1 MANQFTELKVNSFFV
16 EYRLVRKLGEGTF
29 SEVLKAESVK
39 TRQKV
44 AIKCMKSHF
53 DNIEQVSYQKQLCFV
68 KFANTFFAFRY
79 KIYVKLKLYNVYLPI
94 IILFSSLKYFMT
106 SQQVDWP

>member
-1 MANQFTELKVNSFFV
+1 MHSKCKVIISL

-39 TRQKV
+39 TKQKV

-53 DNIEQVSYQKQLCFV
+53 DNIEKVLNFGIFDIGTKSKR
-68 KFANTFFAFRY
+68 N
-79 KIYVKLKLYNVYLPI
+79 
-94 IILFSSLKYFMT
+94 
-106 SQQVDWP
+106 

>member
-1 MANQFTELKVNSFFV
+1 MHSKCQVIFSL

-39 TRQKV
+39 TKQKV

-53 DNIEQVSYQKQLCFV
+53 DNIEKVLNFGIFDIGTKSKR
-68 KFANTFFAFRY
+68 N
-79 KIYVKLKLYNVYLPI
+79 
-94 IILFSSLKYFMT
+94 
-106 SQQVDWP
+106 

>member
-1 MANQFTELKVNSFFV
+1 LNLFV
-16 EYRLVRKLGEGTF
+16 TIGILEYRLVRKLGEGTF

-53 DNIEQVSYQKQLCFV
+53 DTIEKVRNSLQL
-68 KFANTFFAFRY
+68 N
-79 KIYVKLKLYNVYLPI
+79 
-94 IILFSSLKYFMT
+94 
-106 SQQVDWP
+106 

>member
-1 MANQFTELKVNSFFV
+1 ML
-16 EYRLVRKLGEGTF
+16 RHLGEGTF

-53 DNIEQVSYQKQLCFV
+53 DKIEQVSLHT
-68 KFANTFFAFRY
+68 ASPPLDLPLLLLRY
-79 KIYVKLKLYNVYLPI
+79 KI
-94 IILFSSLKYFMT
+94 
-106 SQQVDWP
+106 

>member
-1 MANQFTELKVNSFFV
+1 M
-16 EYRLVRKLGEGTF
+16 RKLGEGTF

-53 DNIEQVSYQKQLCFV
+53 DNIEQVRTSLAVQ
-68 KFANTFFAFRY
+68 
-79 KIYVKLKLYNVYLPI
+79 
-94 IILFSSLKYFMT
+94 LKYFKSNLNLT
-106 SQQVDWP
+106 SFLGPKSERNKSFAKVIAP

>member
-1 MANQFTELKVNSFFV
+1 M
-16 EYRLVRKLGEGTF
+16 RKLGEGTF

-53 DNIEQVSYQKQLCFV
+53 DNIEKVSTPLQLT
-68 KFANTFFAFRY
+68 KFC
-79 KIYVKLKLYNVYLPI
+79 
-94 IILFSSLKYFMT
+94 
-106 SQQVDWP
+106 